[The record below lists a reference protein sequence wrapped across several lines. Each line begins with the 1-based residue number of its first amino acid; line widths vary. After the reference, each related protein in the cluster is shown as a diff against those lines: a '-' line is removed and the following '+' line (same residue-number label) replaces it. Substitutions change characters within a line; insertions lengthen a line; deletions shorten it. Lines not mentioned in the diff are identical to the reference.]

1 MASWPHGLFYTVGA
15 SSTHASVS
23 LSFSFVLLFLF
34 IFYFFMNKN
43 IYTSISFICNVY
55 LTFYILFSL
64 LFKNGLYFWKSIK
77 VCLIISNKPVFP
89 NVWEMK
95 KCVHLVNLLTKKM
108 VENIGH
114 HYSLLPLL
122 GQEAMTWHI
131 SCTPSYKIENIFPLT
146 RK

>member
-1 MASWPHGLFYTVGA
+1 MASWPLLYCGGFVH
-15 SSTHASVS
+15 SCKC
-23 LSFSFVLLFLF
+23 FSFLFFRPPLF
-34 IFYFFMNKN
+34 IYLFFFMNKK
-43 IYTSISFICNVY
+43 IYTSISFISNVY